1 MSQFSTVKTPTQANF
16 PRHPLA
22 SAEVYRMTTREC
34 ERMTAAG
41 VLDDP
46 RVELLDGYVVKKM
59 GKNPLHIWTVD
70 AALEALKA
78 MLPGWWCRKED
89 PVRLPDFDEPEP
101 DIAVVRG
108 SRDLY
113 RGRIPGPEDIALVV
127 EVSETTVDRDRGP
140 KLTAYARS
148 GIDRHWIINLV
159 SRQIEVYSDPT
170 EGGYSSV
177 QVYTPGQDVPVLV
190 EGAERGRVGA
200 ASLLP

>member
-1 MSQFSTVKTPTQANF
+1 MSQFSIVKTPTQANL

-22 SAEVYRMTTREC
+22 SPEVYRMTTREY

-70 AALEALKA
+70 AVLEALKA

-127 EVSETTVDRDRGP
+127 EVSETTLDRDRGP

-148 GIDRHWIINLV
+148 GIDRYWIINLV
-159 SRQIEVYSDPT
+159 TRQIEVYSDPT

-190 EGAERGRVGA
+190 EGTERGRVAA